1 MRSFSDCAAARFTCA
16 NYGAEPVLPWA
27 RCGRTLELVRSSLVT
42 RRKDGNRVYYSA
54 SAGHPL
60 ADDLR
65 QIVLKTA
72 GLTDVLANAL
82 DNEAI
87 RCALVFGSVAAGTA
101 RESDIDLLVIGDIG
115 LRKVTEL
122 LAGVGDRL
130 GREINS
136 HVLSPA
142 EFASRVASKEHF
154 VTSVMRSK
162 KIFVK
167 GSQRELAQWQNN
179 GWLRPHTTSR
189 EEIENLLGIARG
201 GGTCRTPA
209 ARRFPTIG
217 DSASH
222 TTPL

>member
-1 MRSFSDCAAARFTCA
+1 M
-16 NYGAEPVLPWA
+16 
-27 RCGRTLELVRSSLVT
+27 
-42 RRKDGNRVYYSA
+42 
-54 SAGHPL
+54 L
-60 ADDLR
+60 AD
-65 QIVLKTA
+65 
-72 GLTDVLANAL
+72 AL

-101 RESDIDLLVIGDIG
+101 GAESDIDLLVIGDIG

-189 EEIENLLGIARG
+189 EEIENLLGIARRDLSDALREEISDDWRFGIAYNAALKLCAVLLYAEGYRPAQTQAHYRALQSLPLILGAECSADATYLDACRVKRNTVEYDYVG
-201 GGTCRTPA
+201 GADQRGR
-209 ARRFPTIG
+209 G
-217 DSASH
+217 
-222 TTPL
+222 